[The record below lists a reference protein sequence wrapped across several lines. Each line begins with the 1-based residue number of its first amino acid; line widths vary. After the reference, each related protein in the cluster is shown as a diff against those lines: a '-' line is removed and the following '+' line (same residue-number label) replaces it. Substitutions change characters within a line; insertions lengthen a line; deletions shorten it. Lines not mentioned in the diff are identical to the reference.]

1 MVVVFGTGRERYGMG
16 YIASFFVFEEFL
28 FFCFVKMSLPVRIKH
43 KGSKPMDK
51 GIDKIHIFLQ
61 R

>member
-1 MVVVFGTGRERYGMG
+1 MG